1 MANAETPLHEY
12 THIWA
17 DAIRENNPKEWSNIV
32 NLMKTTT
39 LWGQIKKD
47 YPELKTEDE
56 VADEVLATYSGKR
69 GAEKLRKEMSRMT
82 NHGNMTEK
90 AAAARSLGR
99 MEHILNR
106 FWKAVSD
113 FLHIH
118 FTSAENVANRPLKDL
133 LDGIDPR
140 VYIKGDKRI
149 GNGKSVDVLPLREQ
163 RGQQTSETRF
173 IDPLLLKAKTDGRWH
188 TQEHIE
194 KKVYKEY
201 GSILAASKGL
211 TVSDNGNESVPM
223 DMSGHKYSGTTAM
236 MLNIASRNHG
246 YEVPVFLNLATMNAN
261 GIRVNENAVAIPVI
275 TKNGVENVY
284 NIDQTDYPMKHPQ
297 EYSNMKLNQVLESRL
312 SSENKDAIESL
323 VNNNRFTTKTSF
335 DSSVGSASYSAIDN
349 TIHVAPVGE
358 YDKKDG
364 FLQDLSEGL
373 VMRTRKSEPVSSRF
387 ENILKE
393 GLIVHL
399 GSGLVGQKYG
409 YDVGETA
416 GSKFWKERLK
426 NDPNY
431 TKAVIKAAERSSDK
445 IIDYVDKLQKGQSQ
459 SSNLDM
465 RSTTPIDID
474 VDGNGIVESDEN
486 LAPDK
491 KQGADEEKDNNQE
504 ESHHQQRRFHRGM

>member
-1 MANAETPLHEY
+1 MAM
-12 THIWA
+12 I
-17 DAIRENNPKEWSNIV
+17 EN
-32 NLMKTTT
+32 
-39 LWGQIKKD
+39 
-47 YPELKTEDE
+47 
-56 VADEVLATYSGKR
+56 
-69 GAEKLRKEMSRMT
+69 EM
-82 NHGNMTEK
+82 
-90 AAAARSLGR
+90 
-99 MEHILNR
+99 
-106 FWKAVSD
+106 
-113 FLHIH
+113 
-118 FTSAENVANRPLKDL
+118 
-133 LDGIDPR
+133 
-140 VYIKGDKRI
+140 
-149 GNGKSVDVLPLREQ
+149 
-163 RGQQTSETRF
+163 
-173 IDPLLLKAKTDGRWH
+173 
-188 TQEHIE
+188 E

-349 TIHVAPVGE
+349 TIHVAPVGK

-491 KQGADEEKDNNQE
+491 KQGSDEEKDNNQE
-504 ESHHQQRRFHRGM
+504 ESHHQHRHFHR